1 MIKVDGAS
9 LKEYRKKKG
18 LTQVQLAEG
27 ICEQAT
33 VSNIENKNMS
43 PGINILSALCK
54 KLNVE
59 ISDILV
65 ETEEDKIRKKLSEI
79 QSLNAV
85 SKYKESY
92 EILQTV
98 DQKKVSN
105 SDLLNQILF
114 YQGLLDH
121 LYAKKED
128 AALFYFNQVLE
139 QTTETDIHHLQAA
152 ANVAM
157 IYLAKGELDF
167 AKVYV
172 ERTLK
177 ILNDTDFDNL
187 MVCAVYYNIATYYSK
202 IENYEKAIQLCEK
215 GIEYNKKHKSTH
227 SLEYLLYEI
236 AFCHK
241 QLGEDDYLE
250 RYMDAKKV
258 ACFNGNDHAVK
269 VIENDLK

>member
-1 MIKVDGAS
+1 MIKVDGAL

-121 LYAKKED
+121 LYVKKED

>member
-1 MIKVDGAS
+1 LIKVDGAL

>member
-1 MIKVDGAS
+1 MIKVDGAL

-92 EILQTV
+92 EILQTI

-177 ILNDTDFDNL
+177 ILNGTGFDNL

-227 SLEYLLYEI
+227 ALEYLLYEI

>member
-1 MIKVDGAS
+1 MIKVDGAL

-92 EILQTV
+92 EILQKI

-177 ILNDTDFDNL
+177 ILNDTGFDNL
-187 MVCAVYYNIATYYSK
+187 TVCAVYYNIATYYSK

-227 SLEYLLYEI
+227 ALEYLLYEI

>member
-1 MIKVDGAS
+1 MIKVDGAL

-85 SKYKESY
+85 SKYKKSY
-92 EILQTV
+92 EILQTI

-105 SDLLNQILF
+105 SDLLIQILF

>member
-1 MIKVDGAS
+1 MIKVDGAL

-92 EILQTV
+92 EILQTI

-172 ERTLK
+172 DRTLK

>member
-1 MIKVDGAS
+1 MIKVDGAL

-92 EILQTV
+92 EILQTI

>member
-1 MIKVDGAS
+1 MIKVDGAL

-92 EILQTV
+92 EILQTI

-269 VIENDLK
+269 VIENNLK

>member
-1 MIKVDGAS
+1 MIKVDGAL

-139 QTTETDIHHLQAA
+139 QTTETDIHHLHAA

>member
-1 MIKVDGAS
+1 MIKVDGAL

-92 EILQTV
+92 EILQTI

-215 GIEYNKKHKSTH
+215 GIKYNKKHKSTH

>member
-1 MIKVDGAS
+1 MIKVDGAL

-92 EILQTV
+92 EILQKI

-177 ILNDTDFDNL
+177 ILNDTGFDNL

-227 SLEYLLYEI
+227 ALEYLLYEI

>member
-1 MIKVDGAS
+1 MIKVDGAL

-236 AFCHK
+236 AFCQK

>member
-1 MIKVDGAS
+1 MIKVDGAL
-9 LKEYRKKKG
+9 LKEYRNKKG

-92 EILQTV
+92 EILQTI

>member
-1 MIKVDGAS
+1 MIKVDGAL

-98 DQKKVSN
+98 DQKKVSS

>member
-1 MIKVDGAS
+1 MIKVDGAL

-139 QTTETDIHHLQAA
+139 QTTKTDIHHLQAA

>member
-1 MIKVDGAS
+1 MIKVDGAL

-79 QSLNAV
+79 QLLNAV

-92 EILQTV
+92 EILQKI

-177 ILNDTDFDNL
+177 ILNDTGFDNL

-227 SLEYLLYEI
+227 ALEYLLYEI

>member
-1 MIKVDGAS
+1 MIKVDGAL

-92 EILQTV
+92 EILQTI

-202 IENYEKAIQLCEK
+202 IENYEKTNQLCEK

>member
-1 MIKVDGAS
+1 MIKVDGAL

-92 EILQTV
+92 ETLQKI

-177 ILNDTDFDNL
+177 ILNDTGFDNL

-227 SLEYLLYEI
+227 ALEYLLYEI

>member
-1 MIKVDGAS
+1 MIKVDGAV

-227 SLEYLLYEI
+227 SLEYLFYEI

>member
-1 MIKVDGAS
+1 MIKVDGAL

-33 VSNIENKNMS
+33 VSNIENKNTS

-92 EILQTV
+92 EILQTI

-187 MVCAVYYNIATYYSK
+187 MVCIVYYNIATYYSK

-215 GIEYNKKHKSTH
+215 GIGYNKKHKSTQA
-227 SLEYLLYEI
+227 LEYLLYEI

>member
-1 MIKVDGAS
+1 MIKVDGAL

-172 ERTLK
+172 ERTLN

-187 MVCAVYYNIATYYSK
+187 LVCAVYYNIATYYSK

>member
-1 MIKVDGAS
+1 MIKVDGAL

-43 PGINILSALCK
+43 PGINILSVLCK